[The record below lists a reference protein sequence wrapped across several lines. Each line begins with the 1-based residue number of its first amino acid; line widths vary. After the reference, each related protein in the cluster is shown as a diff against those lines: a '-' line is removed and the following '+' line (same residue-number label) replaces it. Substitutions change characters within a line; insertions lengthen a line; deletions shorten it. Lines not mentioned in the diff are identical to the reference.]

1 MLDTG
6 FLEAEDAD
14 RHVSLAIGSVSVL
27 EGPILDDDALVS
39 GLTERVL
46 AVPRFGQVL
55 RTHVLDL
62 HAPESIDAEL
72 RHLPSRASS
81 RASPPATRRR
91 CSGLPPM

>member
-1 MLDTG
+1 MLDAG
-6 FLEAEDAD
+6 FFEAEDAD

-39 GLTERVL
+39 GLAERVL

-62 HAPESIDAEL
+62 
-72 RHLPSRASS
+72 
-81 RASPPATRRR
+81 
-91 CSGLPPM
+91 